1 MNYNGPKARRS
12 RRLGIA
18 ITTKT
23 QKQMERR
30 AYPPGQHGKSKRINK
45 LSDFGRQMQEKQ
57 RLRAQYN
64 ITERQLRRFYA
75 EAARSK
81 ESTPE
86 KLIQLLETRLDAVVY
101 RAGFA
106 RSIFAARQYV
116 SHGHITVNGKKV
128 DIASFNVQLGDVV
141 SIREKSKAM
150 EAFKHALATSQHKVA
165 YIVTDDAGMTAKLSY
180 LPKRDEIPV
189 ICQVP
194 AVVEFYSR

>member
-30 AYPPGQHGKSKRINK
+30 AYPPGQHGKSKRVSK
-45 LSDFGRQMQEKQ
+45 LSDFGRQLQEKQ

-64 ITERQLRRFYA
+64 ITERQLRRFFA
-75 EAARSK
+75 EAVRST
-81 ESTPE
+81 ESTPD
-86 KLIQLLETRLDAVVY
+86 KLLQLLETRLDAVVY

-116 SHGHITVNGKKV
+116 GHGHVTVNGKKV
-128 DIASFNVQLGDVV
+128 DIASYHVQLGDVV
-141 SIREKSKAM
+141 GIREKSKGM
-150 EAFKHALATSQHKVA
+150 LAFKHALDTTQRVP
-165 YIVTDDAGMTAKLSY
+165 YISTDDTQFTAKIAY
-180 LPKRDEIPV
+180 LPKREEIPV
-189 ICQVP
+189 ICEVP